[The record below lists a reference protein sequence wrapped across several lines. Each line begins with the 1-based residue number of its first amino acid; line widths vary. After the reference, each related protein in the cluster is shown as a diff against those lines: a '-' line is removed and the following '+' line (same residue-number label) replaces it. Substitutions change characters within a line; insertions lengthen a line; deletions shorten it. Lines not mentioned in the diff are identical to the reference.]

1 MYREHDS
8 VEPAILS
15 GQFLSDL
22 IFVNGPAA
30 ELTFFLISQA
40 SNFTAT
46 VSTVF
51 LFQRYYNSMI
61 YLIVITANFLFQSG
75 LAMQVR
81 FQSSRKAAS
90 HCVRAWYV
98 FFSYIIINNL
108 QISYL
113 RPTSIQRWQQFD
125 DILVSFWV
133 YMLRA
138 LHDGPHK
145 HISRC
150 GNILVPICYRNFD
163 VHFDIQGSAIGI
175 FPTQ

>member
-22 IFVNGPAA
+22 IFVNGPAV

-113 RPTSIQRWQQFD
+113 RPKSIQR
-125 DILVSFWV
+125 
-133 YMLRA
+133 
-138 LHDGPHK
+138 
-145 HISRC
+145 
-150 GNILVPICYRNFD
+150 
-163 VHFDIQGSAIGI
+163 
-175 FPTQ
+175 